1 MLGVAEYKIFGEA
14 CQEQLLRLR
23 VGNGPHLLL
32 RLRSAFSS
40 HEQTIPLVNQQ
51 PF

>member
-14 CQEQLLRLR
+14 CQEQLRLR
-23 VGNGPHLLL
+23 VGYRPHLLL

-40 HEQTIPLVNQQ
+40 HEQTIALVNQQ